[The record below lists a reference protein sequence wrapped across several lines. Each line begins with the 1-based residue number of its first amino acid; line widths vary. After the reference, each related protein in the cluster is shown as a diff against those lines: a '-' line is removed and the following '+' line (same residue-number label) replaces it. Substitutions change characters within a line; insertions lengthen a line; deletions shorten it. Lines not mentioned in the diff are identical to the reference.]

1 MNKVLDSIKE
11 FFAKAVETVSAK
23 IDKKKIRR
31 FFRHYGRY
39 LMAGVLLLILFV
51 VLYQCTGPEKART
64 GEAVSDTEAT
74 QTAEFVLDDS
84 FEQDAHEEIN
94 TLITNYYT
102 AYAAGNTDELAA
114 YAYPIT
120 DNEKSYIVL
129 CSQFQEAYQNIS
141 CYTKSGLTDGSY
153 FVSVCY
159 DLKFYDVETAAP
171 GLDFFYVETDENG
184 ALYINNL
191 YSGYNRERMEEDM
204 DPDVYA
210 AYVQYRQQDDLQAI
224 REEVQQRYQD
234 ALSTDVNLVNMLS
247 TVFPEAVD
255 NWKNTVLAS
264 ADGEDQTEAVESTE
278 AEGTESPSEENTDAA
293 AEEIPDE
300 TVPEETVQETVQQVE
315 ITGES
320 LNVRAEASKD
330 SENLG
335 KAPKGSVYTKLGESG
350 EWTQIDY
357 NGTAAYVKTEYVKEV
372 TN

>member
-1 MNKVLDSIKE
+1 
-11 FFAKAVETVSAK
+11 
-23 IDKKKIRR
+23 
-31 FFRHYGRY
+31 
-39 LMAGVLLLILFV
+39 MAGVLLLILFV

-264 ADGEDQTEAVESTE
+264 ADGEDQTEAAESTE
-278 AEGTESPSEENTDAA
+278 AESTEAVPEENTDAA
-293 AEEIPDE
+293 AEETPDE

>member
-1 MNKVLDSIKE
+1 MNKELDSIKKLL
-11 FFAKAVETVSAK
+11 FRY
-23 IDKKKIRR
+23 RR
-31 FFRHYGRY
+31 YI
-39 LMAGVLLLILFV
+39 LAGVLVLILFV
-51 VLYQCTGPEKART
+51 VLYQCTGPEKVRT
-64 GEAVSDTEAT
+64 GEVVSDTEAT
-74 QTAEFVLDDS
+74 QTADFVLDDS

-102 AYAAGNTDELAA
+102 AYAAGNTDELAT

-141 CYTKSGLTDGSY
+141 CYTKAGLTDGSY

-159 DLKFYDVETAAP
+159 DLKFYDAETAAP

-210 AYVQYRQQDDLQAI
+210 AYVQYRQQDDLQVL

-234 ALSTDVNLVNMLS
+234 ALSTDVNLVNILS

-264 ADGEDQTEAVESTE
+264 ADGENQTEEAESTE
-278 AEGTESPSEENTDAA
+278 SESTESTPEEN
-293 AEEIPDE
+293 
-300 TVPEETVQETVQQVE
+300 PEETPEETPAEQPEETPQETVQQIE

-320 LNVRAEASKD
+320 LNVRSEASKD
-330 SENLG
+330 SESLG
-335 KAPKGSVYTKLGESG
+335 KADKGDVFTKTGESG
-350 EWTQIDY
+350 DWTQIDY
-357 NGTAAYVKTEYVKEV
+357 NGTTAYVKTEYTKEV

>member
-1 MNKVLDSIKE
+1 MNKELDSIKKLL
-11 FFAKAVETVSAK
+11 FRY
-23 IDKKKIRR
+23 RR
-31 FFRHYGRY
+31 YI
-39 LMAGVLLLILFV
+39 LAGVLLLILFV

-102 AYAAGNTDELAA
+102 AYAAGNTDELAT

-141 CYTKSGLTDGSY
+141 CYTKAGLSDGSY

-159 DLKFYDVETAAP
+159 DLKFYDAETAAP

-210 AYVQYRQQDDLQAI
+210 AYVQYRQQDDLQVL

-264 ADGEDQTEAVESTE
+264 ADGEDQTEAAESTE
-278 AEGTESPSEENTDAA
+278 AESTESPSEENTDAA
-293 AEEIPDE
+293 AEETPDE

-315 ITGES
+315 ITGDS
-320 LNVRAEASKD
+320 LNVRSEASTD
-330 SENLG
+330 SESLG
-335 KAPKGSVYTKLGESG
+335 KAAKGTIFTKLGESG
-350 EWTQIDY
+350 DWTQIDY
-357 NGTAAYVKTEYVKEV
+357 NGTTAYVKTEYVKEV

>member
-1 MNKVLDSIKE
+1 MNKVLDSIKD
-11 FFAKAVETVSAK
+11 FLFKY
-23 IDKKKIRR
+23 R
-31 FFRHYGRY
+31 RY
-39 LMAGVLLLILFV
+39 LMAVVLLLILFV

-64 GEAVSDTEAT
+64 GEAVSDTEET
-74 QTAEFVLDDS
+74 QTAEFVLDDA

-102 AYAAGNTDELAA
+102 AYAAGNTEELET
-114 YAYPIT
+114 YAYPVT

-141 CYTKSGLTDGSY
+141 CYTKAGLGDGSY

-264 ADGEDQTEAVESTE
+264 ADGEDLTEAADSTEGESTE
-278 AEGTESPSEENTDAA
+278 AVPEENTDAA
-293 AEEIPDE
+293 AEE
-300 TVPEETVQETVQQVE
+300 TPEETPAEQPEETPQETVQQVE
-315 ITGES
+315 ITGDS
-320 LNVRAEASKD
+320 LNVRSEASKD
-330 SENLG
+330 SESIG
-335 KAPKGSVYTKLGESG
+335 KADKGDVYTKLGESG
-350 EWTQIDY
+350 DWTQIDY
-357 NGTAAYVKTEYVKEV
+357 NGTAAYVKTEYTKEV